1 MELID
6 SAEKISRKS
15 IFLLEKFVLLLRLKK
30 GTKKNTFWYETFL
43 IQKFSIRQI
52 YETIISFFRLEKFF
66 VTKNALAS
74 LFNKFLPTSKSVP
87 SISSL
92 HVISP

>member
-30 GTKKNTFWYETFL
+30 GTKKNTF
-43 IQKFSIRQI
+43 
-52 YETIISFFRLEKFF
+52 
-66 VTKNALAS
+66 
-74 LFNKFLPTSKSVP
+74 
-87 SISSL
+87 
-92 HVISP
+92 